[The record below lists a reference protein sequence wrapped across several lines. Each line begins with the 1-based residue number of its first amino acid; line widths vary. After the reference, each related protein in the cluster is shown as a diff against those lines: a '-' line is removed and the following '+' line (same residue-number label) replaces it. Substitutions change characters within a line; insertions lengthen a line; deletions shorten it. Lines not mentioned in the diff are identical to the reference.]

1 MSEPAGQP
9 ALAPEIRTGLV
20 AGLGAYL
27 IWGLLPLYL
36 KRLTGLPAAD
46 VLAHRIV
53 WSLLVMAIVTTISAG
68 WPRLRA
74 ALGRPRLLMLLFGSA
89 IFITCNWL
97 IYTWA
102 ILNGHVLDTS
112 LGYFINPLISVVFG
126 VVLLGER
133 LSRPQWLAVG
143 CAAAGVAVLAI
154 GHGAL
159 PLISLGLAFSFAMYG
174 LIRKQAAID
183 AVSGLFIETL
193 FLAPA
198 ALIWLVTRPSGGFKV
213 PGATLLLLAAGGV
226 LTAVP
231 LLLFG
236 VAARRLKLSTLG
248 LMQYMAPSLVFL
260 QGVFLFH
267 EPLDRW
273 QIFAFGCIWLGL
285 TIYSL
290 SLAPRTRVTAAV
302 D

>member
-1 MSEPAGQP
+1 VTRDARRGLLAGF
-9 ALAPEIRTGLV
+9 
-20 AGLGAYL
+20 GAYL

-36 KRLTGLPAAD
+36 RQLQGVPASD

-53 WSLLVMAIVTTISAG
+53 WSLVVMAMVVTASAG

-74 ALGRPRLLMLLFGSA
+74 ACGQPRLLAMLLASA
-89 IFITCNWL
+89 VFITCNWL
-97 IYTWA
+97 IYTWS

-126 VVLLGER
+126 VMLLGER

-143 CAAAGVAVLAI
+143 CAAAGVAVLAL

-159 PLISLGLAFSFAMYG
+159 PLISLGLALSFALYG
-174 LIRKQAAID
+174 LIRKQAQVD
-183 AVSGLFIETL
+183 AVTGLCIETL
-193 FLAPA
+193 VLAPL
-198 ALIWLVTRPSGGFKV
+198 ALGWLLTRPVGGLQQ
-213 PGATLLLLAAGGV
+213 PAPTLALLMAGGV
-226 LTAVP
+226 LTAAP

-236 VAARRLKLSTLG
+236 IAARRLKLSTLG
-248 LMQYMAPSLVFL
+248 LMQYLSPSLVFL

-273 QIFAFGCIWLGL
+273 QMFAFGCIWTGL
-285 TIYSL
+285 AIYSL
-290 SLAPRTRVTAAV
+290 SLVKIDR
-302 D
+302 

>member
-1 MSEPAGQP
+1 MTVEAREARRGLFAGF
-9 ALAPEIRTGLV
+9 
-20 AGLGAYL
+20 GAYL

-36 KRLTGLPAAD
+36 RQLIGVPAED

-53 WSLLVMAIVTTISAG
+53 WSLLVMAIVTTVSAG

-74 ALGRPRLLMLLFGSA
+74 ALARPRLLMLLFGSA
-89 IFITCNWL
+89 VFITCNWL
-97 IYTWA
+97 IYTWS

-133 LSRPQWLAVG
+133 LAWPQWLAVG

-154 GHGAL
+154 GHGEL
-159 PLISLGLAFSFAMYG
+159 PLISLGLALSFALYG
-174 LIRKQAAID
+174 LIRKQAQID
-183 AVSGLFIETL
+183 AVTGLFIETL
-193 FLAPA
+193 FLAPI
-198 ALIWLVTRPSGGFKV
+198 ALGWLLTRPVGGFAV
-213 PGATLLLLAAGGV
+213 PAPTLLLLMAGGV

-236 VAARRLKLSTLG
+236 IAARRLKLSTLG
-248 LMQYMAPSLVFL
+248 LMQYFSPSLVFL

-267 EPLDRW
+267 EPIDRW
-273 QIFAFGCIWLGL
+273 QMFAFGCIWLGL
-285 TIYSL
+285 AIYSL
-290 SLAPRTRVTAAV
+290 SLTRGQPVARAA

>member
-1 MSEPAGQP
+1 MNRETRNGLAAGF
-9 ALAPEIRTGLV
+9 
-20 AGLGAYL
+20 GAYL

-36 KRLTGLPAAD
+36 RQLQGVPAAD

-53 WSLLVMAIVTTISAG
+53 WSVLVMAVVTSVTAG

-74 ALGRPRLLMLLFGSA
+74 AFARPRLLAMLFASA
-89 IFITCNWL
+89 VFITCNWL

-133 LSRPQWLAVG
+133 LSRLQWLAVG
-143 CAAAGVAVLAI
+143 CAAAGVAVLGI
-154 GHGAL
+154 GHGEL
-159 PLISLGLAFSFAMYG
+159 PLISLGLALSFATYG

-193 FLAPA
+193 FLAPI
-198 ALIWLVTRPSGGFKV
+198 ALVWLLTRPTGGFDF
-213 PGATLLLLAAGGV
+213 PTPTLALLAAGGV

-236 VAARRLKLSTLG
+236 IAARRLKLSTLG
-248 LMQYMAPSLVFL
+248 LMQYMAPSIVFL
-260 QGVFLFH
+260 LGVFLFH
-267 EPLDRW
+267 EAIDGW
-273 QIFAFGCIWLGL
+273 QMIAFGAIWLGL
-285 TIYSL
+285 AIYSF
-290 SLAPRTRVTAAV
+290 SLARGGRAV
-302 D
+302 AG

>member
-1 MSEPAGQP
+1 MRNGLLAGF
-9 ALAPEIRTGLV
+9 
-20 AGLGAYL
+20 GAYL
-27 IWGLLPLYL
+27 IWGLLPLYF
-36 KRLTGLPAAD
+36 RLLVGMAASD

-53 WSLLVMAIVTTISAG
+53 WSLLIMVLVTSASAG

-74 ALGRPRLLMLLFGSA
+74 AFARPRLLAMLFASA
-89 IFITCNWL
+89 VCITCNWL

-102 ILNGHVLDTS
+102 IFNGHVLDTS

-133 LSRPQWLAVG
+133 LPWLQWLAVG

-154 GHGAL
+154 GHGEL
-159 PLISLGLAFSFAMYG
+159 PLISLGLALSFATYG

-193 FLAPA
+193 ILAPV
-198 ALIWLVTRPSGGFKV
+198 ALIWLRTRPGGGFDF
-213 PGATLLLLAAGGV
+213 PADTLALLMAGGV

-236 VAARRLKLSTLG
+236 IAARRLKLSTLG
-248 LMQYMAPSLVFL
+248 LMQYMAPSIVFL
-260 QGVFLFH
+260 LGVFLFN
-267 EPLDRW
+267 EAIDRW
-273 QIFAFGCIWLGL
+273 QMIAFGAIWLGL
-285 TIYSL
+285 AIYSL
-290 SLAPRTRVTAAV
+290 SLVRGGRAV
-302 D
+302 AG

>member
-1 MSEPAGQP
+1 VNAETRRGLLAGF
-9 ALAPEIRTGLV
+9 
-20 AGLGAYL
+20 GAYL

-36 KRLTGLPAAD
+36 KLLTGLPAAD

-53 WSLLVMAIVTTISAG
+53 WSLLVMAIITTASAG

-133 LSRPQWLAVG
+133 LSWPQWLAVG
-143 CAAAGVAVLAI
+143 CAAMGVAALGIA
-154 GHGAL
+154 HGEL
-159 PLISLGLAFSFAMYG
+159 PLISLALALSFALYG
-174 LIRKQAAID
+174 LIRKQAQID
-183 AVSGLFIETL
+183 AITGLLIETL
-193 FLAPA
+193 FLAPV
-198 ALIWLVTRPSGGFKV
+198 ALVWLLTRPTGGFAV
-213 PGATLLLLAAGGV
+213 PGPTLLLLAAGGL

-231 LLLFG
+231 LMLFG
-236 VAARRLKLSTLG
+236 VAARRLKLSTIG
-248 LMQYMAPSLVFL
+248 LMQYLSPSLVFL
-260 QGVFLFH
+260 QAVFLFH
-267 EPLDRW
+267 EPLDAGRF
-273 QIFAFGCIWLGL
+273 FAFGCIWLGL
-285 TIYSL
+285 AIYSL
-290 SLAPRTRVTAAV
+290 SLAPQARAAAAL

>member
-1 MSEPAGQP
+1 MT
-9 ALAPEIRTGLV
+9 PEIRSGLF
-20 AGLGAYL
+20 AGFGAYL

-36 KRLTGLPAAD
+36 RLLIGVPAED

-53 WSLLVMAIVTTISAG
+53 WSLIVMALVTTVSAG

-74 ALGRPRLLMLLFGSA
+74 AFARPRLLAMLFGSA

-97 IYTWA
+97 IYTWS

-133 LSRPQWLAVG
+133 LSWSQWLAVG
-143 CAAAGVAVLAI
+143 CAAAGVTVLAV

-159 PLISLGLAFSFAMYG
+159 PLISLGLALSFALYG
-174 LIRKQAAID
+174 LIRKKAQID
-183 AVSGLFIETL
+183 AVTGLFIETL
-193 FLAPA
+193 FLAPL
-198 ALIWLVTRPSGGFKV
+198 ALGWLLTRPVSGFSV
-213 PGATLLLLAAGGV
+213 PTPTLLLLMAGGV

-236 VAARRLKLSTLG
+236 IAARQLKLSTLG
-248 LMQYMAPSLVFL
+248 LMQYFSPSLVFL

-267 EPLDRW
+267 EAIDGW
-273 QIFAFGCIWLGL
+273 QMFAFASIWLGL
-285 TIYSL
+285 AIYSL
-290 SLAPRTRVTAAV
+290 SLTRGQSVARAA

>member
-1 MSEPAGQP
+1 MSTETRRGLFAGF
-9 ALAPEIRTGLV
+9 
-20 AGLGAYL
+20 GAYL

-36 KRLTGLPAAD
+36 HQLIGVPAMD

-53 WSLLVMAIVTTISAG
+53 WSVLVMAIVTTVSAG

-74 ALGRPRLLMLLFGSA
+74 AFARPRLLAMLFGSA
-89 IFITCNWL
+89 VFITCNWL

-126 VVLLGER
+126 IVLLGER

-143 CAAAGVAVLAI
+143 CAGIGVAVLAI

-159 PLISLGLAFSFAMYG
+159 PLISLGIALSFALYG
-174 LIRKQAAID
+174 LVRKAADID

-193 FLAPA
+193 ILAPI
-198 ALIWLVTRPSGGFKV
+198 ALLWLLTRPTGGFAL
-213 PGATLLLLAAGGV
+213 PGPTLLLLAAGGV
-226 LTAVP
+226 LTAAP

-236 VAARRLKLSTLG
+236 IAARRLKLSTLG
-248 LMQYMAPSLVFL
+248 LMQYFSPSLVFL
-260 QGVFLFH
+260 QGVFVFH
-267 EPLDRW
+267 EPIDRW
-273 QIFAFGCIWLGL
+273 QLIAFGCIWIGL
-285 TIYSL
+285 VIYSV
-290 SLAPRTRVTAAV
+290 SLAQRSRTATDRQFRA
-302 D
+302 